1 MDGSAAMGI
10 GEGGGIGSG
19 AIELGVGA
27 GWIGC
32 VIGVLSSTKVRIAAP
47 KQPTTSSMPA
57 RAFWSG
63 MVSRARNGQ

>member
-10 GEGGGIGSG
+10 GEGGGIGNG

-32 VIGVLSSTKVRIAAP
+32 AIGVLFSTKLRIAAP
-47 KQPTTSSMPA
+47 KQPPTSSA
-57 RAFWSG
+57 AEL
-63 MVSRARNGQ
+63 AK